1 MEEVLKTVF
10 LALLYVL
17 FILLIPVIMLV
28 ATPVIL
34 LWPAKKGPGG
44 RRGKKDI
51 RGRYRKLWK
60 IWESL
65 GIGLPTP

>member
-10 LALLYVL
+10 LALLFVLYV
-17 FILLIPVIMLV
+17 LLIPVIMLV

-34 LWPAKKGPGG
+34 LWPANRGPGG
-44 RRGKKDI
+44 KRGKRDI

-60 IWESL
+60 IWENL
-65 GIGLPTP
+65 GIGLPTS